1 MPRRRLEGTAC
12 SGTILF
18 SQENNPLLPLDQ
30 YPSLVLFA
38 QVVQHRSFS
47 AAAREAGIAKSAVSR
62 RIAELERSLK
72 IRLLQRTT
80 RSLHPTD
87 EGLRIYE
94 QCSALLAAGAAVQDL
109 AGQSVGEVRGLLRVN
124 APVFFAQTR
133 LGPVIAEYLVRHPQ
147 AEVELSTDDRILD
160 VVAGGYDVML
170 RIGRMKDSSLV
181 ARKLAS
187 ERLVVAG
194 SPEYLARHG
203 EPTEPEQLVDHQCL
217 HYSLISRSD
226 EWRFRR
232 GGRVIPLHLRGRLS
246 SANGRV
252 LVAAAV
258 AGVGLVV
265 IPYFGVE
272 EEVRDGRLKLVLEHA
287 RKAEIG
293 IYAMTAHRTHA
304 PARVTAF
311 LQLLAARF
319 RERA

>member
-1 MPRRRLEGTAC
+1 VPGTPPEGTAA

-18 SQENNPLLPLDQ
+18 SQENNPVLPLDQ

-62 RIAELERSLK
+62 RIAELERSLRV
-72 IRLLQRTT
+72 RLLHRTT

-87 EGLRIYE
+87 EGLRVYE
-94 QCSALLAAGAAVQDL
+94 HCAVLLSAGAAVQDV
-109 AGQSVGEVRGLLRVN
+109 AGQSLGDVRGVLRVN

-133 LGPVIAEYLVRHPQ
+133 LGAVIAEFLVHHPQ
-147 AEVELSTDDRILD
+147 VEVELSTDDRILD
-160 VVAGGYDVML
+160 VVGGGYDVVL
-170 RIGRMKDSSLV
+170 RIGRLKDSTLV

-187 ERLVVAG
+187 ERLVIVG

-203 EPTEPEQLVDHQCL
+203 EPTQPEQLVDHQCL
-217 HYSLISRSD
+217 HYSLISRAD

-232 GGRVIPLHLRGRLS
+232 GGRPIALPTRGRLT

-252 LVAAAV
+252 LVDAAL

-265 IPYFGVE
+265 IPFFGAE
-272 EEVRDGRLKLVLEHA
+272 EEVRTGRLQLVLEGA
-287 RKAEIG
+287 RRAEIG
-293 IYAMTAHRTHA
+293 IYAVTAHRTHA
-304 PARVTAF
+304 PGRVTAF
-311 LQLLAARF
+311 LQLLTARF
-319 RERA
+319 RARA